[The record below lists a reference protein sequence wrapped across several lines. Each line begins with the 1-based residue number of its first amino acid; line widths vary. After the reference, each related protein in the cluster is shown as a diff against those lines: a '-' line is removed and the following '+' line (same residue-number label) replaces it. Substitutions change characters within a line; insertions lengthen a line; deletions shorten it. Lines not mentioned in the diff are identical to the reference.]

1 MLLTSCANPPVEAER
16 HFKSAEMFNQV
27 TRNSKEVLVTLSAI
41 THSTKVMAET
51 MFLAFLL
58 HLIPLFHPL
67 LQYKH
72 YETHPASHQGL
83 ECSPM
88 RTKQMGKADLHQ
100 MVVTVAFLATPARN
114 RLAGSAITVFS
125 SNTFALALFH
135 CIKVVS
141 RELFLKGASQHS
153 YQAVKT
159 LPFPMAVCKCSPSG
173 MHGSNNAKIRS
184 FLSSTCQ
191 KA

>member
-1 MLLTSCANPPVEAER
+1 
-16 HFKSAEMFNQV
+16 
-27 TRNSKEVLVTLSAI
+27 
-41 THSTKVMAET
+41 
-51 MFLAFLL
+51 
-58 HLIPLFHPL
+58 
-67 LQYKH
+67 
-72 YETHPASHQGL
+72 
-83 ECSPM
+83 
-88 RTKQMGKADLHQ
+88 

-135 CIKVVS
+135 CKKVVS
-141 RELFLKGASQHS
+141 TELFLKGASQHS

-191 KA
+191 KAYSSVSEGPSSSWLSKAYSSVELGTSQCQLITASRRRSEAGPFSCSSVRTLSPFFPSSVHTPSMPSLPSECA